1 MNFKIIITGPVGSG
15 KTTAVNSLTGRD
27 AALTDATVSD
37 SDLVTKQ
44 RKKTTTVAMDHDVV
58 QLENGDTINV
68 FGTPG
73 QERFDFMWDILSQG
87 AHGIVLLLD
96 NTRNYPFRDLKFYTE
111 RFSKLIANSRLIV
124 GITHTDI
131 NKELSVEAYRNWLNE
146 LEIKAEVF
154 AVDARKGD
162 QVLALLYKLLGIA
175 NQDVSLPIGFV
186 DNNVQKT
193 ESRKFSVRS
202 FLDKLKFESRE
213 NFSDI
218 SRERTL
224 EIDKKA
230 LAEIASIEGVRG
242 ISLLDSE
249 ELLHSTIDD
258 EQTNEFLKFITGIAS
273 DISTDLDRGNIHRI
287 MLRSPDDDNLMLF
300 LEQEKSLGIISKQHK
315 SIQVLSQQ
323 IEDKLQWL

>member
-1 MNFKIIITGPVGSG
+1 MNYKIIITGPVGSG

-27 AALTDATVSD
+27 AALTDAVVSD

-87 AHGIVLLLD
+87 AHGIILLLD

-111 RFSKLIANSRLIV
+111 RFSKLIGGSRLIL
-124 GITHTDI
+124 GITHTDV
-131 NKELSVEAYRNWLNE
+131 NSELSLEAYRNWLNE
-146 LEIKAEVF
+146 MEIRAEVF
-154 AVDARKGD
+154 AVDARKGE
-162 QVLALLYKLLGIA
+162 QILGLLYKLLGIA
-175 NQDVSLPIGFV
+175 SENVSLPIDSV
-186 DNNVQKT
+186 DKNVQKT
-193 ESRKFSVRS
+193 ESKRFSVRH
-202 FLDKLKFESRE
+202 FLDKLKFESKE
-213 NFSDI
+213 NFTDI
-218 SRERTL
+218 SQERTL
-224 EIDKKA
+224 QIDKKA
-230 LAEIASIEGVRG
+230 LAEIAKVEGVRG
-242 ISLLDSE
+242 ISLLDAE

-258 EQTNEFLKFITGIAS
+258 EELNEFLKFLTGIAS
-273 DISTDLDRGNIHRI
+273 DISTDLDRGSIHRI
-287 MLRSPDDDNLMLF
+287 MLRSSDDDNVMLF
-300 LEQEKSLGIISKQHK
+300 LEREKSLGIISKQRK

>member
-1 MNFKIIITGPVGSG
+1 MNYKIIITGPVGSG

-27 AALTDATVSD
+27 AVLTDATVSD

-87 AHGIVLLLD
+87 AHGIVLLMD

-111 RFSKLIANSRLIV
+111 RFSKLIGSSRLIV
-124 GITHTDI
+124 GITHTDV

-154 AVDARKGD
+154 AVDARKGE
-162 QVLALLYKLLGIA
+162 QVLALLYKLLDIA
-175 NQDVSLPIGFV
+175 SQDVSLPIDFI
-186 DNNVQKT
+186 DKNAQKN

-202 FLDKLKFESRE
+202 FLDKLKFETSE
-213 NFSDI
+213 NFTDI
-218 SRERTL
+218 SQERTL
-224 EIDKKA
+224 QIDKTA

-258 EQTNEFLKFITGIAS
+258 EQMTEFLKYLTVIAS
-273 DISTDLDRGNIHRI
+273 DISEDLGTGGIHRI
-287 MLRSPDDDNLMLF
+287 MLRSPDDDNLTLF
-300 LEQEKSLGIISKQHK
+300 VEQEKSLGIISKRHK

>member
-1 MNFKIIITGPVGSG
+1 MNYKIIITGPVGSG

-27 AALTDATVSD
+27 AALTDAVVSD

-87 AHGIVLLLD
+87 AHGIILLLD

-111 RFSKLIANSRLIV
+111 RFSKLIGGSRLIL

-131 NKELSVEAYRNWLNE
+131 NKELPIAAYRNWLNE
-146 LEIKAEVF
+146 MEIKAEVY
-154 AVDARKGD
+154 AVDARKGE
-162 QVLALLYKLLGIA
+162 QVLGLLYKLLDIA
-175 NQDVSLPIGFV
+175 NEDVSLPIDFI
-186 DNNVQKT
+186 NHSSQKA
-193 ESRKFSVRS
+193 ELKKFSVRK

-213 NFSDI
+213 EFSDAAQ
-218 SRERTL
+218 ERSL

-230 LAEIASIEGVRG
+230 LAEIAKVEGVRG

-258 EQTNEFLKFITGIAS
+258 EQLNEFLKFLTAITA
-273 DISTDLDRGNIHRI
+273 DITADLDRGSIHRI
-287 MLRSPDDDNLMLF
+287 MLRSPGDENVTLF
-300 LEQEKSLGIISKQHK
+300 LEQEKSLGIISKQQK

>member
-1 MNFKIIITGPVGSG
+1 MNYKIIITGPVGSG

-27 AALTDATVSD
+27 AVLTDAVVSD

-87 AHGIVLLLD
+87 AHGIILLLD

-111 RFSKLIANSRLIV
+111 RFSKLIGGSRLIL
-124 GITHTDI
+124 GITHTDV
-131 NKELSVEAYRNWLNE
+131 NSELSLEAYRNWLNE
-146 LEIKAEVF
+146 MEVRAEVF
-154 AVDARKGD
+154 AVDARKGE
-162 QVLALLYKLLGIA
+162 QILGLLYKLLDIA
-175 NQDVSLPIGFV
+175 NENVSLPIDLV
-186 DNNVQKT
+186 DKNVQKT
-193 ESRKFSVRS
+193 ESKRFSVRH
-202 FLDKLKFESRE
+202 FLDKLKFESKD
-213 NFSDI
+213 NFTDI
-218 SRERTL
+218 SQERTL
-224 EIDKKA
+224 QIDKKA
-230 LAEIASIEGVRG
+230 LAEIAKVEGVRG
-242 ISLLDSE
+242 ISLLDAE

-258 EQTNEFLKFITGIAS
+258 EELNEFLKFLTGIAS
-273 DISTDLDRGNIHRI
+273 DISTDLDRGSIHRI
-287 MLRSPDDDNLMLF
+287 MLRSPGDDNVMLF
-300 LEQEKSLGIISKQHK
+300 LEREKSLGIISKQRK

>member
-1 MNFKIIITGPVGSG
+1 
-15 KTTAVNSLTGRD
+15 
-27 AALTDATVSD
+27 VSD

-111 RFSKLIANSRLIV
+111 RFSKLIGNSRLIV

-186 DNNVQKT
+186 DNKVQKT

>member
-1 MNFKIIITGPVGSG
+1 MNYKIIITGPVGSG

-27 AALTDATVSD
+27 AALTDAVVSD

-87 AHGIVLLLD
+87 AHGIILLLD

-111 RFSKLIANSRLIV
+111 RFSKLIGGSRLIL
-124 GITHTDI
+124 GITHTDV
-131 NKELSVEAYRNWLNE
+131 NSELSLEAYRNWLNE
-146 LEIKAEVF
+146 MEVRAEVF
-154 AVDARKGD
+154 AVDARKGE
-162 QVLALLYKLLGIA
+162 QILGLLYKLLDIA
-175 NQDVSLPIGFV
+175 NENVSLPIDLV
-186 DNNVQKT
+186 DKNVQKT
-193 ESRKFSVRS
+193 ESKRFSVRH
-202 FLDKLKFESRE
+202 FLDKLKFESKD
-213 NFSDI
+213 NFTDI
-218 SRERTL
+218 SQERTL
-224 EIDKKA
+224 QIDKKA
-230 LAEIASIEGVRG
+230 LAEIAKVEGVRG
-242 ISLLDSE
+242 ISLLDAE

-258 EQTNEFLKFITGIAS
+258 EELNEFLKFLTGIAS
-273 DISTDLDRGNIHRI
+273 DISTDLDRGSIHRI
-287 MLRSPDDDNLMLF
+287 MLRSPGDDNVMLF
-300 LEQEKSLGIISKQHK
+300 LEREKSLGIISKQRK

>member
-111 RFSKLIANSRLIV
+111 RFSKLIGNSRLIV